1 MTTQAVSVTTGSGS
15 MSKIFTLDATDGQ
28 WDGNVLTDSISSQ
41 SIGILIPNA
50 TLTFA
55 QAQYEA
61 GVMAWRLQNAQTLRV
76 KARGLGVLNGQECFE
91 TSKLPSPITVGQND
105 ILTVY
110 PNPAGGAGT
119 TNSLAWI
126 QTTKSTELFTATGAS
141 DNVATNM
148 VSAVNSQSLGDLFFG
163 STLQRIW
170 VQVQDGASLDK
181 VEIVD
186 EMGGVVMTL
195 QGGERGATGSSRSNE
210 YNLYAF
216 PLSVPIGKGW
226 QIRTTASSV

>member
-1 MTTQAVSVTTGSGS
+1 MTTQAVSVTTGNPT
-15 MSKIFTLDATDGQ
+15 MSKIFNLDATDGQ

-41 SIGILIPNA
+41 SIGILIPNSV
-50 TLTFA
+50 LNFA
-55 QAQYEA
+55 QANYEA
-61 GVMAWRLQNAQTLRV
+61 GVMAWRLQNAQTLQV
-76 KARGLGVLNGQECFE
+76 KARGLGNVTGLDGMHSDSI
-91 TSKLPSPITVGQND
+91 TPVTVGQND

-110 PNPAGGAGT
+110 PNPAGSAGT

-141 DNVATNM
+141 DNTATNL
-148 VSAVNSQSLGDLFFG
+148 VSAVNSQSVGDLFFG

-186 EMGGVVMTL
+186 EMGGVVMTM
-195 QGGERGATGSSRSNE
+195 QGGVRGATGGSRSNQ
-210 YNLYAF
+210 YNLYAMN
-216 PLSVPIGKGW
+216 LGIRIGKGW

>member
-1 MTTQAVSVTTGSGS
+1 MTTQAVSVTTGNGS

-41 SIGILIPNA
+41 SIGILIPNS
-50 TLTFA
+50 TLSFA

-61 GVMAWRLQNAQTLRV
+61 GVMAWRLQNAQTLQV
-76 KARGLGVLNGQECFE
+76 KARGLGVLAGQECFE
-91 TSKLPSPITVGQND
+91 DSVISPVTVGQND

-126 QTTKSTELFTATGAS
+126 QTTKSTELFTATGAT
-141 DNVATNM
+141 DNTATNM
-148 VSAVNSQSLGDLFFG
+148 VSAVNSQTLGDLFFG

-170 VQVQDGASLDK
+170 IQVQDGASLDK

-186 EMGGVVMTL
+186 EMGGVVMTV
-195 QGGERGATGSSRSNE
+195 QGGERGATGSSRSNL
-210 YNLYAF
+210 YNLYAIN
-216 PLSVPIGKGW
+216 LGVRIGKGW

>member
-1 MTTQAVSVTTGSGS
+1 MTTQAVSITTGNGS
-15 MSKIFTLDATDGQ
+15 MSKIFTLTATDGR
-28 WDGNVLTDSISSQ
+28 WDGNVLTDSISAQ

-50 TLTFA
+50 TLNFA

-61 GVMAWRLQNAQTLRV
+61 GCMAWRLQNAQTLQV
-76 KARGLGVLNGQECFE
+76 KSRGLGVLNGLECFE
-91 TSKLPSPITVGQND
+91 TGKINPVKVGQND
-105 ILTVY
+105 ILTVF
-110 PNPAGGAGT
+110 PQPAGGAGT

-126 QTTKSTELFTATGAS
+126 QTTKSTELFTATGAT
-141 DNVATNM
+141 DLTATNM

-195 QGGERGATGSSRSNE
+195 QGGERGATGGSRSNE

-216 PLSVPIGKGW
+216 PLAVPIGKGW
-226 QIRTTASSV
+226 NIRTTASSV